1 MPGQRKLNL
10 ANEPGEDVLLD
21 VELLG
26 DVADGGAVGDD
37 GHEEDGHKDDQVEL
51 VQRNGV
57 LHCRWHV
64 GSRCL
69 NVSVTPPISVRLMS
83 SEDLTRDWEV
93 EILALCLRDI
103 LSQ

>member
-1 MPGQRKLNL
+1 M
-10 ANEPGEDVLLD
+10 LLD

-37 GHEEDGHKDDQVEL
+37 GHEEDGNKDDQVEL

-57 LHCRWHV
+57 LHDRRHVRSRWHN
-64 GSRCL
+64 L
-69 NVSVTPPISVRLMS
+69 SVTPPISVRLMS